1 MSLAFM
7 MWKGQEGVC
16 GERSGVSMVR
26 RRKGVKQESGS
37 AIGRPE
43 REASMLQV
51 CGWEGFSK

>member
-26 RRKGVKQESGS
+26 RRKGVKQEGGS

-43 REASMLQV
+43 RGQHAAGVWL
-51 CGWEGFSK
+51 GGL